1 MPTNHTEHFK
11 KRTRASA
18 GEEPVVL
25 LEIDHPELLAPV
37 RVVNDTDDLASNGEN
52 FVACAFG
59 TQWPDDQAGA
69 MPRVPIAI
77 DNLGGE
83 MSDWLDASAGG
94 RGATVRMMQVMRD
107 TPDVIEQEFTLELL
121 NSRQSPELIQGELGY
136 ENVLDQPAL
145 QATYT
150 PETAPGL
157 F

>member
-1 MPTNHTEHFK
+1 MPTSHSATFK
-11 KRTRASA
+11 KRTGASS

-25 LEIDHPELLAPV
+25 LEITHPQLVAPV
-37 RVVNDTDDLASNGEN
+37 RLANDTDDVVSNGET
-52 FVACAFG
+52 FTACAFR
-59 TQWPDDQAGA
+59 TQLPDDQAGA
-69 MPRVPIAI
+69 MPRVPIEI
-77 DNLGGE
+77 DNLGGALVA
-83 MSDWLDASAGG
+83 WLDDSKGG
-94 RGATVRMMQVMRD
+94 RGASVRMMQVMRA

-121 NSRQSPELIQGELGY
+121 GSKQNVLLVQGELGY

>member
-1 MPTNHTEHFK
+1 MPTGHSANFK
-11 KRTRASA
+11 KRTGASA
-18 GEEPVVL
+18 GSEPVVL
-25 LEIDHPELLAPV
+25 LEITHPELLAPA
-37 RVVNDTDDLASNGEN
+37 RVVNDNQDLISNGQN
-52 FVACAFG
+52 FVACGFE
-59 TQWPDDQAGA
+59 THMPDDQAGA

-83 MSDWLDASAGG
+83 LTAWLDDSAGG
-94 RGATVRMMQVMRD
+94 RGAQVRMMQVMRD
-107 TPDVIEQEFTLELL
+107 TPNVIEQEFTLELL
-121 NSRQSPELIQGELGY
+121 NSRQNMELIQGELGY

>member
-11 KRTRASA
+11 KRTGASA

-25 LEIDHPELLAPV
+25 LEITHPELLAPA
-37 RVVNDTDDLASNGEN
+37 RVVNDNQDLISNGEN
-52 FVACAFG
+52 FVACAFE
-59 TQWPDDQAGA
+59 TQLPDDQAGA

-77 DNLGGE
+77 DNIGGE
-83 MSDWLDASAGG
+83 LTEWMDDSKGG
-94 RGATVRMMQVMRD
+94 RGAQVRMMQVMRD
-107 TPDVIEQEFTLELL
+107 TPNVIEQEFTLALL
-121 NSRQSPELIQGELGY
+121 NTRQNMLQISGELGY

>member
-1 MPTNHTEHFK
+1 MPTGHTAHFK
-11 KRTRASA
+11 ERTRASS

-25 LEIDHPELLAPV
+25 LEIDHPELLTPQ
-37 RVVNDTDDLASNGEN
+37 RVVNDTDDLVSNGN
-52 FVACAFG
+52 NYVACGFQ
-59 TQWPDDQAGA
+59 THMPDDVAGA

-83 MSDWLDASAGG
+83 MTEWLDASKGG

-107 TPDVIEQEFTLELL
+107 TPNVIEQEFTLELL
-121 NSRQSPELIQGELGY
+121 NSRQSPELIEGELGY

>member
-1 MPTNHTEHFK
+1 MPTSHTDHFK
-11 KRTRASA
+11 KRTGASS

-25 LEIDHPELLAPV
+25 LEITHPELLAPA
-37 RVVNDTDDLASNGEN
+37 RLANDTQDLVSGGEI
-52 FVACAFG
+52 FTACGFE
-59 TQWPDDQAGA
+59 THLPDDQAGA

-77 DNLGGE
+77 DNVGGE
-83 MSDWLDASAGG
+83 LVSWLDASKGG
-94 RGATVRMMQVMRD
+94 RGAQVRMLQVMRD
-107 TPDVIEQEFTLELL
+107 TPNVVEQEFTLELL
-121 NSRQSPELIQGELGY
+121 NSRQDMLRISGELGY